1 MKTITVMAWF
11 SLLLFVAAGCEPAKP
26 KLSSD
31 DLNRLADYGPVKVD
45 ILPLTEFAA
54 SGGGKIIKAYVSLL
68 DAFNSQIKSPAVF
81 RFELYNKVPL
91 SAEPRGQRIVLWPD
105 IDLND
110 VAKNNKHWND
120 FLRAYEFNLPFVPKA
135 NQSYILEVTSMCPG
149 GKRLSA
155 QFTLKP

>member
-1 MKTITVMAWF
+1 MKTITIIIWF
-11 SLLLFVAAGCEPAKP
+11 SLLLLVAAGCEPAKL

-31 DLNRLADYGPVKVD
+31 DLSRLADYGPVKVD

-54 SGGGKIIKAYVSLL
+54 SGDSKIIKVYISLL

-81 RFELYNKVPL
+81 RFELYNKVSL
-91 SAEPRGQRIVLWPD
+91 SIEPRGKRIILWPD

-110 VAKNNKHWND
+110 AAKNNKHWND
-120 FLRAYEFNLPFVPKA
+120 FLRAYECNLPFVPKA
-135 NQSYILEVTSMCPG
+135 NQSYVLEVTSMCPG
-149 GKRLSA
+149 SKRISA